1 MKKKLS
7 RVLAVLLGVLMLAVC
22 IPAAAFAEEATE
34 LPFLGYYVK
43 FDSNS
48 ASGETLSKPGDSVTV
63 PTVYYGE
70 ECWKCGDCILY
81 AGDTFTY
88 EMAEKYFGKDY
99 NKGLSGNKGYYCK
112 VTFEAGYDPT
122 PKPTPEP
129 TTDVTFKLHV
139 WYATEAYLEHF
150 TAKHVNLDVGDMNE
164 PYCDVEKTNEVVAT
178 GVNSIT
184 LPTEVNGQKVLWWY
198 YAAGPSLGNGRTI
211 TKEDLSTDWRFS
223 TYGADKQS
231 EINIYAVVPGL
242 YPDDVRDAFLIF
254 YAWNGSGKSWDEVA
268 NEYYS
273 GKTASTDTTP
283 EPTAPAATTF
293 VPQLQSQ
300 SSEPA
305 VTVDTRTE
313 QQKEIDEAIAN
324 GTWGIEYTTCQ
335 KCGYHNWTR
344 QGNVYVCD
352 TCGNTTTEVVSAKG
366 VKGYVGSGAIAAVAP
381 GKTVD
386 DTPKYATAKEAQ
398 AAADKREAAYAAAV
412 AAFQKQIAEQ
422 NAAYLASLK

>member
-22 IPAAAFAEEATE
+22 IPAAAFADEFGDDYDGRVTMNFHFWMPSDDYLSQVDNVMDGVFIMDARYTNLEATAE
-34 LPFLGYYVK
+34 IRDTKYL
-43 FDSNS
+43 
-48 ASGETLSKPGDSVTV
+48 LSKYYDWTLPSAWALHEADFNDIWVWSNGD
-63 PTVYYGE
+63 PTVDASTYKTYEPGTSIVRADLTRSD
-70 ECWKCGDCILY
+70 GHYHVDLY
-81 AGDTFTY
+81 A
-88 EMAEKYFGKDY
+88 
-99 NKGLSGNKGYYCK
+99 L
-112 VTFEAGYDPT
+112 
-122 PKPTPEP
+122 
-129 TTDVTFKLHV
+129 
-139 WYATEAYLEHF
+139 
-150 TAKHVNLDVGDMNE
+150 
-164 PYCDVEKTNEVVAT
+164 
-178 GVNSIT
+178 I
-184 LPTEVNGQKVLWWY
+184 
-198 YAAGPSLGNGRTI
+198 
-211 TKEDLSTDWRFS
+211 
-223 TYGADKQS
+223 
-231 EINIYAVVPGL
+231 PGL
-242 YPDDVRDAFLIF
+242 YPDDIREAFEAYL
-254 YAWNGSGKSWDEVA
+254 NGTTEPTPTPAPTEDKKD
-268 NEYYS
+268 
-273 GKTASTDTTP
+273 TDTTTSTATP
-283 EPTAPAATTF
+283 APTAQPAAPAATTF

-422 NAAYLASLK
+422 NAAYLVSLK

>member
-48 ASGETLSKPGDSVTV
+48 ASGETLSKPSDSVTV

-70 ECWKCGDCILY
+70 ECWKCDACILY

-112 VTFEAGYDPT
+112 VTFEAGVDPT
-122 PKPTPEP
+122 PKPTPDP
-129 TTDVTFKLHV
+129 NKLTVEIHV
-139 WYATEAYLEHF
+139 WMPADDYMD
-150 TAKHVNLDVGDMNE
+150 HVGPVTNALWDRNAPFG
-164 PYCDVEKTNEVVAT
+164 NEVECAKV
-178 GVNSIT
+178 VQSVELNPDNSFT
-184 LPTEVNGQKVLWWY
+184 LPTTINGCQVIQYLNGHPLSGAGYKFYKGGDTVTMKDVPVSTNGVAKIQAMVPDL
-198 YAAGPSLGNGRTI
+198 YAAP
-211 TKEDLSTDWRFS
+211 
-223 TYGADKQS
+223 
-231 EINIYAVVPGL
+231 
-242 YPDDVRDAFLIF
+242 VRDAI
-254 YAWNGSGKSWDEVA
+254 KK
-268 NEYYS
+268 YY
-273 GKTASTDTTP
+273 GITTTTP
-283 EPTAPAATTF
+283 DNQPSETPAATTF

>member
-7 RVLAVLLGVLMLAVC
+7 RVLAVLLGALMLAVC
-22 IPAAAFAEEATE
+22 IPAAAFAEE
-34 LPFLGYYVK
+34 G
-43 FDSNS
+43 
-48 ASGETLSKPGDSVTV
+48 
-63 PTVYYGE
+63 
-70 ECWKCGDCILY
+70 
-81 AGDTFTY
+81 
-88 EMAEKYFGKDY
+88 
-99 NKGLSGNKGYYCK
+99 GNK
-112 VTFEAGYDPT
+112 EATG
-122 PKPTPEP
+122 
-129 TTDVTFKLHV
+129 DVTFKLTV
-139 WYATEAYLEHF
+139 WYPTEAYLEHF
-150 TAKHVNLDVGDMNE
+150 GAKHVNLDIGDTNE
-164 PYCDVEKTNEVVAT
+164 PYCDVEKSKEIVAT

-184 LPTEVNGQKVLWWY
+184 LPTEINGQKVMVWMYMMGVWFDPGSTL
-198 YAAGPSLGNGRTI
+198 
-211 TKEDLSTDWRFS
+211 TKEELS
-223 TYGADKQS
+223 ADSQYSYCGFDKKS
-231 EINIYAVVPGL
+231 EISLFAVVPGL
-242 YPDDVRDAFLIF
+242 YPEDVGDAFNIF
-254 YAWNGSGKSWDEVA
+254 YAWNGSGKNWDVVA
-268 NEYYS
+268 AEYYAKKN
-273 GKTASTDTTP
+273 GTATDTNTDTTKP
-283 EPTAPAATTF
+283 ETTETPATEQPAATTF

>member
-22 IPAAAFAEEATE
+22 IPAAAFADEADNAEAT
-34 LPFLGYYVK
+34 G
-43 FDSNS
+43 
-48 ASGETLSKPGDSVTV
+48 
-63 PTVYYGE
+63 
-70 ECWKCGDCILY
+70 
-81 AGDTFTY
+81 
-88 EMAEKYFGKDY
+88 
-99 NKGLSGNKGYYCK
+99 
-112 VTFEAGYDPT
+112 
-122 PKPTPEP
+122 
-129 TTDVTFKLHV
+129 DVTFKLTV
-139 WYATEAYLEHF
+139 WYPTEAYLE
-150 TAKHVNLDVGDMNE
+150 KWGKQVNLAMGDTTE
-164 PYCDVEKTNEVVAT
+164 PYCDAEKSKEVIAT

-184 LPTEVNGQKVLWWY
+184 LPTEINGQEVMVWKYIDAVFYPGTTL
-198 YAAGPSLGNGRTI
+198 
-211 TKEDLSTDWRFS
+211 TKEDLSTNQWFKI
-223 TYGADKQS
+223 YGADKKS
-231 EINIYAVVPGL
+231 EIKLYAVVPGL
-242 YPDDVRDAFLIF
+242 YPEDVCDAFNIF
-254 YAWNGSGKSWDEVA
+254 YAWNGSGKKWEDVA
-268 NEYYS
+268 AEYYAKKNGTTTDTKDS
-273 GKTASTDTTP
+273 DTDTTAP
-283 EPTAPAATTF
+283 EPTETPAAEQPAATTF

-305 VTVDTRTE
+305 APVDTRTE

>member
-34 LPFLGYYVK
+34 KKYGYSVSFGYG
-43 FDSNS
+43 
-48 ASGETLSKPGDSVTV
+48 ASGIQLLEPGDSLTV
-63 PTVYYGE
+63 PKMIHSMDYWQY
-70 ECWKCGDCILY
+70 GDCILNP
-81 AGDTFTY
+81 GDTFTY
-88 EMAEKYFGKDY
+88 EQAAELYAKYPNSSDYPSYTLRHITFADTKRPVEEPTYDPNKLTVEVHVWVPVDDYNHGTDLVTYAMYDDNAPFAKVEECAKVIQSVELNPDNSFTLPTTINGYQVIEYMNGYPYQGSSKYRAYKGGETITINDVPFSTNGVAKIQAMVPDMYSASVCAAIKKYFG
-99 NKGLSGNKGYYCK
+99 
-112 VTFEAGYDPT
+112 VTTTT
-122 PKPTPEP
+122 PSNQPSETPAETP
-129 TTDVTFKLHV
+129 
-139 WYATEAYLEHF
+139 ATE
-150 TAKHVNLDVGDMNE
+150 
-164 PYCDVEKTNEVVAT
+164 
-178 GVNSIT
+178 
-184 LPTEVNGQKVLWWY
+184 Q
-198 YAAGPSLGNGRTI
+198 
-211 TKEDLSTDWRFS
+211 
-223 TYGADKQS
+223 
-231 EINIYAVVPGL
+231 
-242 YPDDVRDAFLIF
+242 
-254 YAWNGSGKSWDEVA
+254 
-268 NEYYS
+268 
-273 GKTASTDTTP
+273 
-283 EPTAPAATTF
+283 PAATTF

>member
-22 IPAAAFAEEATE
+22 IPAAAFADEAE
-34 LPFLGYYVK
+34 DIG
-43 FDSNS
+43 
-48 ASGETLSKPGDSVTV
+48 
-63 PTVYYGE
+63 
-70 ECWKCGDCILY
+70 
-81 AGDTFTY
+81 
-88 EMAEKYFGKDY
+88 
-99 NKGLSGNKGYYCK
+99 
-112 VTFEAGYDPT
+112 
-122 PKPTPEP
+122 
-129 TTDVTFKLHV
+129 DVTFNLHV
-139 WYATEAYLEHF
+139 WYANEDYLEYWGAQHI
-150 TAKHVNLDVGDMNE
+150 NLNIGDMRH
-164 PYCDVEKTNEVVAT
+164 CDLEKTNEVIAT

-184 LPTEVNGQKVLWWY
+184 LPDEVNGQKVYWWY
-198 YAAGPSLGNGRTI
+198 YSGGTPLGMKQV
-211 TKEDLSTDWRFS
+211 TKEDVYTNSKFS
-223 TYGADKQS
+223 NYQNDYRKGD
-231 EINIYAVVPGL
+231 INLYAVVPGL
-242 YPDDVRDAFLIF
+242 YPEDVQDAFYIF
-254 YAWNGSGKSWDEVA
+254 DIYNGSKKTWEEA
-268 NEYYS
+268 AAEYYAKKN
-273 GKTASTDTTP
+273 GTADADDATP
-283 EPTAPAATTF
+283 TPTPAPTAKPAETPAAEQPAAVTY

-305 VTVDTRTE
+305 APVDTRTE

-335 KCGYHNWTR
+335 QCGYHNWTR

>member
-22 IPAAAFAEEATE
+22 IPAAAFAEETEATGDITVE
-34 LPFLGYYVK
+34 LHIWMPMADYMDHVALPTNAMWVTVAPWGNEEKCNEVYKTFVLTD
-43 FDSNS
+43 DSN
-48 ASGETLSKPGDSVTV
+48 ETLPAEIDGCKVYSWSSGWGGNAYLTGKPFTKASVANDRTLEKNGGTKLV
-63 PTVYYGE
+63 
-70 ECWKCGDCILY
+70 LY
-81 AGDTFTY
+81 AF
-88 EMAEKYFGKDY
+88 
-99 NKGLSGNKGYYCK
+99 
-112 VTFEAGYDPT
+112 
-122 PKPTPEP
+122 
-129 TTDVTFKLHV
+129 
-139 WYATEAYLEHF
+139 
-150 TAKHVNLDVGDMNE
+150 
-164 PYCDVEKTNEVVAT
+164 
-178 GVNSIT
+178 
-184 LPTEVNGQKVLWWY
+184 
-198 YAAGPSLGNGRTI
+198 
-211 TKEDLSTDWRFS
+211 
-223 TYGADKQS
+223 
-231 EINIYAVVPGL
+231 VPGL
-242 YPDDVRDAFLIF
+242 YPEPARTELT
-254 YAWNGSGKSWDEVA
+254 
-268 NEYYS
+268 EYIEKENSYIPTPTPAPAED
-273 GKTASTDTTP
+273 KKDTDTTTSTATP
-283 EPTAPAATTF
+283 APTAQPAAPAATTF

>member
-22 IPAAAFAEEATE
+22 IPAAAFAEETTE
-34 LPFLGYYVK
+34 KKWLGYSIK
-43 FDSNS
+43 FSEEGTTDRILR
-48 ASGETLSKPGDSVTV
+48 EPGDSVTI
-63 PTVYYGE
+63 PAPYWGNDYWDCNGHE
-70 ECWKCGDCILY
+70 MNEGDV
-81 AGDTFTY
+81 FTY
-88 EMAEKYFGKDY
+88 EMAEEWFGKSYGADTATGSIYYGNIVFIPKKRPVEEPTYDPNKLTVEVHVWVPVDDYNHGTDLVTYAMYDDNAPFAKVEECAKVIQSVELNPDNSFTLPTTINGYQVIEYMNGYPYQGSSKYRAYKGGETITINDVPFSTNGVAKIQAMVPDMYSASVCAAIKKYFG
-99 NKGLSGNKGYYCK
+99 
-112 VTFEAGYDPT
+112 VTTTT
-122 PKPTPEP
+122 PSNQPSETPAETP
-129 TTDVTFKLHV
+129 
-139 WYATEAYLEHF
+139 ATE
-150 TAKHVNLDVGDMNE
+150 
-164 PYCDVEKTNEVVAT
+164 
-178 GVNSIT
+178 
-184 LPTEVNGQKVLWWY
+184 Q
-198 YAAGPSLGNGRTI
+198 
-211 TKEDLSTDWRFS
+211 
-223 TYGADKQS
+223 
-231 EINIYAVVPGL
+231 
-242 YPDDVRDAFLIF
+242 
-254 YAWNGSGKSWDEVA
+254 
-268 NEYYS
+268 
-273 GKTASTDTTP
+273 
-283 EPTAPAATTF
+283 PAATTF

>member
-22 IPAAAFAEEATE
+22 IPAAAFAEEGGNTEAT
-34 LPFLGYYVK
+34 G
-43 FDSNS
+43 
-48 ASGETLSKPGDSVTV
+48 
-63 PTVYYGE
+63 
-70 ECWKCGDCILY
+70 
-81 AGDTFTY
+81 
-88 EMAEKYFGKDY
+88 
-99 NKGLSGNKGYYCK
+99 
-112 VTFEAGYDPT
+112 
-122 PKPTPEP
+122 
-129 TTDVTFKLHV
+129 DVTFKLTV
-139 WYATEAYLEHF
+139 WYPTEAYLEHF
-150 TAKHVNLDVGDMNE
+150 GAKHVNLDVGDTNE
-164 PYCDVEKTNEVVAT
+164 PYCDVEKSKEIVAT

-184 LPTEVNGQKVLWWY
+184 LPTEINGQKVTVWMYMMGVTFNPGSTL
-198 YAAGPSLGNGRTI
+198 
-211 TKEDLSTDWRFS
+211 TKEELS
-223 TYGADKQS
+223 ADSQYSYCGFDKKS
-231 EINIYAVVPGL
+231 EISLFAVVPGL
-242 YPDDVRDAFLIF
+242 YPEDVGDAFNIF
-254 YAWNGSGKSWDEVA
+254 YAFNGSGKSWDVVA
-268 NEYYS
+268 AEYYAKKN
-273 GKTASTDTTP
+273 GTTTDTKDADTDTTKP
-283 EPTAPAATTF
+283 ETTETPATEQPAATTF

>member
-22 IPAAAFAEEATE
+22 IPAAAFAEEGA
-34 LPFLGYYVK
+34 
-43 FDSNS
+43 DS
-48 ASGETLSKPGDSVTV
+48 GKITV
-63 PTVYYGE
+63 
-70 ECWKCGDCILY
+70 
-81 AGDTFTY
+81 
-88 EMAEKYFGKDY
+88 
-99 NKGLSGNKGYYCK
+99 N
-112 VTFEAGYDPT
+112 
-122 PKPTPEP
+122 
-129 TTDVTFKLHV
+129 LHV
-139 WYATEAYLEHF
+139 WTPKDSILNHEIGITFELFDLH
-150 TAKHVNLDVGDMNE
+150 GS
-164 PYCDVEKTNEVVAT
+164 PYSDKEKSAVVYESFEVQA
-178 GVNSIT
+178 GESFT
-184 LPTEVNGQKVLWWY
+184 LPTKINGCEVYVWGHGSPALSVPLWQRY
-198 YAAGPSLGNGRTI
+198 
-211 TKEDLSTDWRFS
+211 
-223 TYGADKQS
+223 
-231 EINIYAVVPGL
+231 VPGKTL
-242 YPDDVRDAFLIF
+242 AKENLQNIHDGVADF
-254 YAWNGSGKSWDEVA
+254 YALAPDMYSEKVKKAYEEIRDLFPTGKDV
-268 NEYYS
+268 
-273 GKTASTDTTP
+273 
-283 EPTAPAATTF
+283 EPAPTENPVEDVKKPAAPAATTF

-335 KCGYHNWTR
+335 KCGCHNWTR